1 MFDYSSQLILSI
13 SIRIIAA
20 LFSIY
25 LIKRIRDWRIAM
37 LTLMLLLMDFQQVLR
52 FFEVKSEIPGFV
64 VSILALLT
72 TILVG
77 RLLLV

>member
-64 VSILALLT
+64 VSILARLT